1 MQMHIRLKLKGRFP
15 HRINVKDVIG
25 VEVFEEIRAGNVR
38 AATRLIRDIEDG
50 IPGTTQIM
58 KQLFPYTGNGHIIG
72 LTGAPGAG
80 KSTLTN
86 GLIAAL
92 RRRDKKIGVLAVDP
106 SSPFSGGAL
115 LGDRIRMRRHALDPD
130 VFIRSLA
137 TRGALGGL
145 SRAIGDSLTVMDSM
159 GKDYILIETV
169 GIGQQE
175 VDIMDHAHTV
185 LVVLV
190 PGMGDAVQTIKA
202 GVMEIADIFVINKA
216 DRDGADAMCTE
227 INNMLDMALGCDAAG
242 WRPPV
247 VKVGNVNNE
256 AEFMRGIEETVFAV
270 VEHRKYLKLSGLMET
285 KKLRKAENEFNA
297 ALKACILE
305 PIYEKLVSEGT
316 LRHVIQ
322 EVADKTSDPYSA
334 AEFIAQKHL
343 ILD

>member
-1 MQMHIRLKLKGRFP
+1 MEI
-15 HRINVKDVIG
+15 
-25 VEVFEEIRAGNVR
+25 FEEVRSGNVR
-38 AATRLIRDIEDG
+38 AATRLIRDIEDNV
-50 IPGTTQIM
+50 PGTTRIM
-58 KQLFPYTGNGHIIG
+58 QQLYPHAGNCHIIG

-86 GLIAAL
+86 GLIGAL
-92 RRRDKKIGVLAVDP
+92 RRREKKIGVLAVDP

-115 LGDRIRMRRHALDPD
+115 LGDRIRMQKHALDPD

-145 SRAIGDSLTVMDSM
+145 SRAVGDSLTVMGSM

-185 LVVLV
+185 IVVLV

-202 GVMEIADIFVINKA
+202 GVMEIADVFVINKA
-216 DRDGADAMCTE
+216 DREGADAMCTE
-227 INNMLDMALGCDAAG
+227 INNMLDMALGFDAVG

-256 AEFMRGIEETVFAV
+256 AEFSRGIEETISAV
-270 VEHRKYLKLSGLMET
+270 IAHSKFLNLSGLMEI
-285 KKLRKAENEFNA
+285 KKRRKAEYEFNA

-305 PIYEKLVSEGT
+305 PIYERLVSEGA
-316 LRHVIQ
+316 LEPIIQ
-322 EVADKTSDPYSA
+322 AATDKTRDPYSA
-334 AEFIAQKHL
+334 AESIAEKYL
-343 ILD
+343 CLD